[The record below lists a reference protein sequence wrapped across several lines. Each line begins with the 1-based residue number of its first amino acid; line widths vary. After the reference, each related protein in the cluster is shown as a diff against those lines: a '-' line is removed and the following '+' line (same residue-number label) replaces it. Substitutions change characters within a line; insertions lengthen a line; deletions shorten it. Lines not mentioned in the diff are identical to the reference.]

1 MTKATLKKAAKAAG
15 VYLSLIKITKIGGV
29 YGLEDT
35 DLPANL
41 ALLIS
46 CNGFL
51 SALEHRTECDSRPRS
66 PCHIGENKR
75 PTHPCRQN
83 NQRYKISYRK
93 VLHSLG
99 YVSRK

>member
-1 MTKATLKKAAKAAG
+1 MTKAIIKKAAKAAG
-15 VYLSLIKITKIGGV
+15 VDLSLIKITKIGGV